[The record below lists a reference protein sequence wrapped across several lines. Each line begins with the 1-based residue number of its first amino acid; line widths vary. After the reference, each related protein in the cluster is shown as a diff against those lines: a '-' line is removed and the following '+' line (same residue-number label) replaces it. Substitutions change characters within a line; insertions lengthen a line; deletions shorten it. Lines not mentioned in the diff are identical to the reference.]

1 MLLSGCAAYLVGTT
15 PISKRKATM
24 ASPESVPWNAQ
35 TSSGLAALLISA
47 QAQTNARAALAVA
60 RAGLPI
66 FPCVPSGKTPL
77 TRHGFLDATTNV
89 RQVSAWWGRWP
100 DANLGVPTGPMSGVD
115 VVDIDV
121 RPTGDGYA
129 AFDRVER
136 QIGADSWAAWVTT
149 PSGGTHLYYPA
160 DPGRPQSS
168 WACGSAHVDFRGAGG
183 YIIVPPSA
191 VQIGGQPMSYRLIG
205 TQADPRPVD
214 SKRLRDALDPVHA
227 NRRLAGRIIRR
238 SSGTDT
244 SRLASW
250 VAGRPEGERNQ
261 GLFWAACRL
270 AETGHDRDTAL
281 SVLAAAGQ
289 DAGLL
294 DREICTTITSA
305 YRHAHPATSASSPPA
320 APATTAVPMREAVV
334 L

>member
-1 MLLSGCAAYLVGTT
+1 MALPASGHIHPTTVDVAAILARPQELSPRG
-15 PISKRKATM
+15 
-24 ASPESVPWNAQ
+24 
-35 TSSGLAALLISA
+35 
-47 QAQTNARAALAVA
+47 AALAFA
-60 RAGLPI
+60 RSGLPV
-66 FPCVPSGKTPL
+66 FPCLPGRKTPL
-77 TRHGFLDATTNV
+77 TRHGFLDATASL
-89 RQVSAWWGRWP
+89 RQVESWWGRWP
-100 DANLGVPTGPMSGVD
+100 DANLGLPTGPMSGVD
-115 VVDIDV
+115 VIDIDV

-129 AFDRVER
+129 VFDRVER
-136 QIGADSWAAWVTT
+136 QIGADGWAARVTT

-168 WACGSAHVDFRGAGG
+168 WACGSAHVDFRGTGG

-191 VQIGGQPMSYRLIG
+191 VQIGGQPGSYRLTG

-214 SKRLRDALDPVHA
+214 AKRLRDALDPVQA
-227 NRRLAGRIIRR
+227 SRRLAGQIIRR

-270 AETGHDRDTAL
+270 AETGHDRDTTL
-281 SVLAAAGQ
+281 SVLAAAAQ

-294 DREICTTITSA
+294 DREICTTVTSA
-305 YRHAHPATSASSPPA
+305 YRHAHPATSASSPPT
-320 APATTAVPMREAVV
+320 APAMTAVPMREAVA